1 MKKLLVIVVLGLMWC
16 NISFAETVILR
27 CEGVSIKKMEK
38 GELNHKPLNYYS
50 IFQINLD
57 ENYYLRDEGEE
68 KTFFIKTEDKLMWYS
83 LFPRFGGGFY
93 ISQSKLSRVTGEWRY
108 KSISELSAY
117 EYKIIKKKLD
127 RINKSIKNY
136 KPNIDW
142 GDEGYAVRENTPKEK
157 ELEKFKIIEKEI
169 EKASLNSDHLEGYWK
184 CKQQQKAF

>member
-1 MKKLLVIVVLGLMWC
+1 VLGLMWS

-83 LFPRFGGGFY
+83 LFPMFGGGFY